1 LVSIISFDQAVD
13 LLLGSEVAVLVQE
26 FLELIS
32 TNVAVLVLVQSLE
45 AFVLI
50 EQRSSV
56 QLLSDALGV
65 GDVADD
71 SLDGLLQQVDSL
83 ITEDLVQRNVL
94 SVRRNSVV
102 QDLTVA
108 GVLGGQDVAEGSE
121 SEDSFVVSV
130 VSLQEK
136 GDFIEGWEDSEL
148 VEGVLDLSSANESLA
163 FDIEELEGVQ
173 EVEVSSDSEINLD
186 VLQVLVEGDLL
197 VEGAGEVFF
206 FVTLHW

>member
-1 LVSIISFDQAVD
+1 LVSIVSFDQAVD

-173 EVEVSSDSEINLD
+173 EVEVSSDSEVNLD

-206 FVTLHW
+206 LVTLHW

>member
-13 LLLGSEVAVLVQE
+13 LLLGSKITVIVEE